1 MMVSNRK
8 AERITIGLILCVAL
22 LTFFS
27 SLVSLRV
34 PVGDQLGDVYDV
46 RAGLTLLRS
55 SMGMFTTLGFSED
68 RGVSTRTVAETLRTP
83 EPLDVPYSV
92 RMASVPPWLIF
103 AALACAGL
111 ALLDLLLVEKGTAL
125 ISLVGGC
132 FGGLA
137 IVQLAA
143 MSSDLRSW
151 TERVMNSGALGS
163 PNNPAM
169 STRVLMLNT
178 FHVNP
183 GAGLY
188 LLTGCLFL
196 VPVLSYSRA
205 IPKVRSVV
213 RHERR
218 INVSQ
223 PIRVR
228 PLNPHCSEEVCNS
241 LDVSRNGLYLESAS
255 SDYYVGMEVY
265 VTRDAQPGTTANP
278 EEHGSV
284 VRVEKQNGGK
294 CRFAIR
300 IIPQV

>member
-1 MMVSNRK
+1 MIVSNRK
-8 AERITIGLILCVAL
+8 AERIAIELILCVAL

-55 SMGMFTTLGFSED
+55 SMGMFTTLGLSED

-83 EPLDVPYSV
+83 QPLDVPLSV
-92 RMASVPPWLIF
+92 RMASLPPWFII
-103 AALACAGL
+103 AALSCAGL
-111 ALLDLLLVEKGTAL
+111 ALLDLLWFEKGVAL
-125 ISLVGGC
+125 ISLAGGC

-137 IVQLAA
+137 VVQLAA

-151 TERVMNSGALGS
+151 TERIMNSGALGS
-163 PNNPAM
+163 PDNPAFG
-169 STRVLMLNT
+169 TRVLMLNT

-188 LLTGCLFL
+188 LLTACLFL
-196 VPVLSYSRA
+196 VPVISYSRA
-205 IPKVRSVV
+205 IPRVRSVV
-213 RHERR
+213 RREPR
-218 INVSQ
+218 ISVSQ

-228 PLNPHCSEEVCNS
+228 PLNSRYPEEVCSS
-241 LDVSRNGLYLESAS
+241 LDVSRNGLYVESAS
-255 SDYYVGMEVY
+255 GHYYTGMEVY
-265 VTRDAQPGTTANP
+265 VTRDAQPGKATNP

-284 VRVEKQNGGK
+284 VRVEKQNGDK

-300 IIPQV
+300 IIPEA

>member
-1 MMVSNRK
+1 MGRHV
-8 AERITIGLILCVAL
+8 T
-22 LTFFS
+22 TTPQS
-27 SLVSLRV
+27 S
-34 PVGDQLGDVYDV
+34 
-46 RAGLTLLRS
+46 
-55 SMGMFTTLGFSED
+55 
-68 RGVSTRTVAETLRTP
+68 
-83 EPLDVPYSV
+83 
-92 RMASVPPWLIF
+92 
-103 AALACAGL
+103 
-111 ALLDLLLVEKGTAL
+111 
-125 ISLVGGC
+125 
-132 FGGLA
+132 
-137 IVQLAA
+137 
-143 MSSDLRSW
+143 
-151 TERVMNSGALGS
+151 
-163 PNNPAM
+163 
-169 STRVLMLNT
+169 
-178 FHVNP
+178 
-183 GAGLY
+183 
-188 LLTGCLFL
+188 
-196 VPVLSYSRA
+196 
-205 IPKVRSVV
+205 IPSFIRSVV